1 MEIRKMELREGGY
14 AVNADGELVELECTQ
29 SNGVQGKFIVIA
41 TLDEL
46 AESLLVWSRIV
57 NAARA
62 LRQVSVLEGVAPKST
77 AAEPP
82 APPAAEP
89 PAPPAAPPNTPYP
102 APPPP
107 ATAVLTPEVA
117 AAVRA
122 LDPAQ
127 RHDWIVAVLRDP
139 AGFAV
144 GAYDLALELLAG
156 A

>member
-89 PAPPAAPPNTPYP
+89 PAPPAAPPNTPDP
-102 APPPP
+102 AP
-107 ATAVLTPEVA
+107 
-117 AAVRA
+117 AVRA

>member
-62 LRQVSVLEGVAPKST
+62 LRQVSVLEGVAPKTT

-82 APPAAEP
+82 APPAAE
-89 PAPPAAPPNTPYP
+89 
-102 APPPP
+102 
-107 ATAVLTPEVA
+107 VLTPEVA